1 MNKIKLMV
9 DIDEEVLKFINLH
22 GFVREEDRNAVN
34 HAFLSATPFTENDD
48 VVSRREAMYAITQS
62 ELANENYT
70 QTKIR
75 VRDLDSVLPKREKG
89 KWIWSD
95 GHCECDKCGC
105 NPERDFFEPCGL
117 DGGSYVS
124 EPMKYCPNCG
134 AEME

>member
-22 GFVREEDRNAVN
+22 GFVKEEDRNAVN

-70 QTKIR
+70 QTKIFNKNIKLSNNFQKKIQNKLLR
-75 VRDLDSVLPKREKG
+75 
-89 KWIWSD
+89 
-95 GHCECDKCGC
+95 
-105 NPERDFFEPCGL
+105 F
-117 DGGSYVS
+117 
-124 EPMKYCPNCG
+124 
-134 AEME
+134 